1 MFIFTSLPVAIM
13 LLLRVT
19 NHNTWQ
25 VDYEDPI
32 LGISLL

>member
-13 LLLRVT
+13 LLRVT